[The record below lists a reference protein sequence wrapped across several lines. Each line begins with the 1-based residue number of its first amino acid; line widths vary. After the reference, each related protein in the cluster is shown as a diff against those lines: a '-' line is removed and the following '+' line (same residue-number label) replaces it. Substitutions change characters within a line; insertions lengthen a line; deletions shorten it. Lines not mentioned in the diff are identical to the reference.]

1 MKILLIMTGGTIC
14 SRLDGGVLSSDTKYA
29 APLLINKLRR
39 DSRYDGVEFEV
50 MPVLDIL
57 SENMTLPRLWRLL
70 GAFKAKDADKHSY
83 AGIIV
88 AHGTDTLAYTSS
100 LLSLA
105 LAGYGK
111 PVFLVSSQYPLVDPA
126 ANGFDN
132 FRAAVDMIMLGFG
145 DGVYVT
151 YRNSDGVTYLHQG
164 AHLEQCR
171 SFTSNFYSFDMKPC
185 LNADSCPITS
195 EHAPLFALRGLEECV
210 LKIEPYVGVDYSRYE
225 LSGVKAVLCGSYHS
239 STACVERGTKR
250 QAFTKRSVLYLLRRC
265 KAKNIDFWLTGFD
278 ASRLDPDG
286 ELNPGA
292 YSTTADLLCSGVR
305 PVLSMTSEAA
315 YMKLI
320 LAYSLGF
327 EGDEVEA
334 FMSRQLAGESLIQKG
349 KDL

>member
-14 SRLDGGVLSSDTKYA
+14 SRQSGGVLSPDAGSA
-29 APLLINKLRR
+29 APQLIDKLHEDERFCR
-39 DSRYDGVEFEV
+39 VEFEI

-70 GAFKAKDADKHSY
+70 AAFKGLSADKLSEIS
-83 AGIIV
+83 GIII

-111 PVFLVSSQYPLVDPA
+111 PVFLVSSQYPLDNPN
-126 ANGFDN
+126 ANGFEN
-132 FRAAVDMIMLGFG
+132 FRAAVGMIMLGFG
-145 DGVYVT
+145 SGVYVA

-171 SFTSNFYSFDMKPC
+171 SFTSNFYSSDMKPC
-185 LNADSCPITS
+185 LDAKPCVITS
-195 EHAPLFALRGLEECV
+195 DKAPLYSLDRLEECV

-250 QAFTKRSVLYLLRRC
+250 QAFSKRSVLYLLQRC
-265 KAKNIDFWLTGFD
+265 KARGIDFWLAGFD
-278 ASRLDPDG
+278 PQHGSLSG
-286 ELNPGA
+286 NT
-292 YSTTADLLCSGVR
+292 YSSTADLLYSGVR
-305 PVLSMTSEAA
+305 PVISMTSETA
-315 YMKLI
+315 YMKLV
-320 LAYSLGF
+320 LAYSLGY
-327 EGDEVEA
+327 EGDEVET
-334 FMSRQLAGESLIQKG
+334 FMERQLAGERLG
-349 KDL
+349 

>member
-29 APLLINKLRR
+29 APLLIDRLRR

-50 MPVLDIL
+50 LPVLDIL

-70 GAFKAKDADKHSY
+70 EAFRSLDGRRDEF
-83 AGIIV
+83 AGMIV

-111 PVFLVSSQYPLVDPA
+111 PVFLVSSQYPLVDPR

-145 DGVYVT
+145 EGVYVT
-151 YRNSDGVTYLHQG
+151 YKNSDGVTYLHQG

-171 SFTSNFYSFDMKPC
+171 SFTSNFYSSDMRPCLDAKPC
-185 LNADSCPITS
+185 AVTS
-195 EHAPLFALRGLEECV
+195 ERAPVFDLRGLEECV
-210 LKIEPYVGVDYSRYE
+210 LKIEPYVGVDYSLYE
-225 LSGVKAVLCGSYHS
+225 LSGVRAVLCGSYHS

-250 QAFTKRSVLYLLRRC
+250 QAFSKRSVLYLLQRC
-265 KAKNIDFWLTGFD
+265 KANGVDFWLTGFD
-278 ASRLDPDG
+278 QSRFDQSG
-286 ELNPGA
+286 ELNSGA

-315 YMKLI
+315 CMKLV

-327 EGDEVEA
+327 KGDEVEA
-334 FMSRQLAGESLIQKG
+334 FMERQLAGERLN
-349 KDL
+349 